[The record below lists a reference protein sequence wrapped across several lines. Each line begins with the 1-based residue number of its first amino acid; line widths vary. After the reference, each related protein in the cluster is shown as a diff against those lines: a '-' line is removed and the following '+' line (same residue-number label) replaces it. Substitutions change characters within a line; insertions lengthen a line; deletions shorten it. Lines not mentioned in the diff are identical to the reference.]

1 MLCKNYEGM
10 ILLRFPGLVLGFR
23 VKGVGL
29 TWGGGFRKE
38 GTLREAKDT

>member
-10 ILLRFPGLVLGFR
+10 ILLRFPALVLGFR

-29 TWGGGFRKE
+29 TWGVPKRGYPE
-38 GTLREAKDT
+38 GS